1 MTYALYFYIFEN
13 QETKYLHKM
22 KTILSG
28 IIALIIPLC
37 MFAQTSKDAQDL
49 NLVRQKITKIENENA
64 RLKNQLNNV
73 QKSIVKMNEAE
84 LKEQLDLAK
93 HDSLAK
99 ANQDT
104 VKTYSARLLKLE
116 ENIEEIEH
124 ALMMRSLA
132 FGLIILLLII
142 LIAIRW
148 FTHRGTHSKN
158 MDEVLEKMKA
168 QREERERRI
177 AELKAILDKS
187 ESEMSALR
195 QETGDRLVAF
205 SDNLAHV
212 DRNLQTLLN
221 ERSNTLEQQ
230 IRDGLAR
237 IKKDNEEGNR
247 EFLKKIEDVQALAAS
262 KIHEL
267 GQKVVDSGK
276 KIDDQI
282 ASAHKKTDELK
293 TVLAKEIEAIRSKFE

>member
-1 MTYALYFYIFEN
+1 
-13 QETKYLHKM
+13 M

>member
-1 MTYALYFYIFEN
+1 
-13 QETKYLHKM
+13 M

-64 RLKNQLNNV
+64 RLKSQLNNV
-73 QKSIVKMNEAE
+73 QKSFVKMNEAE
-84 LKEQLDLAK
+84 LKEHLDMAK
-93 HDSLAK
+93 HDSLTK

-104 VKTYSARLLKLE
+104 VKTYSARLLKME
-116 ENIEEIEH
+116 EGIEEIEH
-124 ALMMRSLA
+124 ALMLRSLA

-177 AELKAILDKS
+177 AELKAVLDKS

-195 QETGDRLVAF
+195 QETDDRLVAF

-237 IKKDNEEGNR
+237 IKKDSEEGNR
-247 EFLKKIEDVQALAAS
+247 EFLKKLEDVQTLAAS

>member
-1 MTYALYFYIFEN
+1 
-13 QETKYLHKM
+13 M

-64 RLKNQLNNV
+64 RLKSQLNNV
-73 QKSIVKMNEAE
+73 QKSFVKMNEAE
-84 LKEQLDLAK
+84 LKEHLDMAK
-93 HDSLAK
+93 HDSLTK

-104 VKTYSARLLKLE
+104 VKTYSARLLKME
-116 ENIEEIEH
+116 EGIEEIEH
-124 ALMMRSLA
+124 ALMLRGLA

-142 LIAIRW
+142 LIAFRW

-158 MDEVLEKMKA
+158 MDEVQKKMKA

-177 AELKAILDKS
+177 AELKAVLDKS

-237 IKKDNEEGNR
+237 IKKDSEEGNR
-247 EFLKKIEDVQALAAS
+247 EFLKKLEDVQTLAAS